1 MRANFM
7 TGTQTL
13 KIARNVKIKRIQ
25 TKNETHTKFK

>member
-25 TKNETHTKFK
+25 TKNKTYTN